1 MRHDDLCGQKVR
13 VLDVV
18 DGLAGGFHA
27 QLVGVDVHGGQLWAA
42 LPFVR
47 MPLGKPDGIA
57 L

>member
-1 MRHDDLCGQKVR
+1 MTERELNTKYKGQ
-13 VLDVV
+13 
-18 DGLAGGFHA
+18 GG
-27 QLVGVDVHGGQLWAA
+27 LWAA